1 MEVEIKDTTKEISV
15 AFRAA
20 GYNVNDLDVETILN
34 IVDFIRQ
41 NKDTTLLDIIRI
53 QEQVK
58 GLFSNEKSEQ

>member
-1 MEVEIKDTTKEISV
+1 MEVKIKDTTKEISV